1 MRIGILGIVMA
12 SAPWHDHASATVPWE
27 NRYGQSGMAVIAKEA
42 SGDCWKDVVAIAMM
56 PLPKQYLASLHH
68 RSIIPKNAQ
77 KKSKKKSRFFHHF
90 RSQYRQILRH
100 CTLRG
105 PLHGSRLISSSPQ
118 ISQVLLIFLPWYL
131 WVLSIYLSIII
142 LLFNR

>member
-1 MRIGILGIVMA
+1 MLEGCGGY
-12 SAPWHDHASATVPWE
+12 SHDA
-27 NRYGQSGMAVIAKEA
+27 IAKAA
-42 SGDCWKDVVAIAMM
+42 SITD
-56 PLPKQYLASLHH
+56 QQSQ
-68 RSIIPKNAQ
+68 KNAQ
-77 KKSKKKSRFFHHF
+77 KKSKKKSRFLSSIW
-90 RSQYRQILRH
+90 SQYRRILRH

-142 LLFNR
+142 LLFDR